1 MQVSLDNSGG
11 MRSGRARPWRALA
24 CAALAC
30 ALLAAGWWRTGPHTV
45 LPLPAVAVPSDAAA
59 PSDGYAPA
67 ADPML
72 AHDDTGA
79 RPPQALATA
88 AGPRRAGLR
97 HGFETDDDLFAY
109 SRRLLPAVQAG
120 DAEATWLLARVVDY
134 CASAATDPA
143 GFARDSALLAG
154 MRLPAA
160 RTIAG
165 VRARVGARCAR
176 FDASDGLSP
185 LRVRQ
190 LRLQAARAGSL
201 GAEAEL
207 LAAGEP
213 LSAAP
218 GYANGLLERIGRAG
232 DAEAFGALSGAADV
246 AGWFTLV
253 DGQVAPQ
260 YRTIVW
266 QLAAC
271 RMGMDCGPHSALMTA
286 YCVNGGI
293 CSRQPEQS
301 FEAFVYDAAVP
312 RQGADLVEVA
322 VEGLVERFG
331 GQP

>member
-30 ALLAAGWWRTGPHTV
+30 ALLAAAWWRAGPQSDA
-45 LPLPAVAVPSDAAA
+45 LPPAVAVPSDAAA
-59 PSDGYAPA
+59 SPGGHEVA
-67 ADPML
+67 ADATL
-72 AHDDTGA
+72 ARDGA
-79 RPPQALATA
+79 APRPPQPVATVAL
-88 AGPRRAGLR
+88 PRRAGLR
-97 HGFETDDDLFAY
+97 DAFETADDLFAY
-109 SRRLLPAVQAG
+109 SQRLLPAVQAG

-185 LRVRQ
+185 LRVRH

-201 GAEAEL
+201 AAEAEL

-246 AGWFTLV
+246 AGWFTMM

-260 YRTIVW
+260 YQTLVW

-271 RMGMDCGPHSALMTA
+271 RMGMDCGPQSTLMTA

-293 CSRQPEQS
+293 CSRLPEQG
-301 FEAFVYDAAVP
+301 FEDFVYDAAVP

-322 VEGLVERFG
+322 VQGLVERFG